1 MYRRLLLL
9 LPWALASAL
18 GAVLWGW
25 WAGLAIAV
33 VAVAAVQGLGEG
45 GGAGGPPAAEET
57 PAGAALP
64 QQVPLAGRILERI
77 DLALLV
83 VDRDLLVRASN
94 AEAVRRFG
102 NLPGWGDPGVGLAE
116 LIRAPQVLELV
127 RRVAGGGEGGADG
140 GGEEAVG
147 ELRCRAWP
155 LPDPA
160 QSDAGD
166 VLLAFY
172 PAVPGSAE
180 DLRAVE
186 GLEVLRHEVRNPL
199 AALAARL
206 ELARKGA
213 EGEAR
218 ENLEA
223 AVLAQQRLSDL
234 LGEGESGWGDHSGM
248 APQQA
253 RAAVDSAARRA
264 RSHGLELQVE
274 HEGGPEAALPA
285 LAGSQTELVLALDN
299 LLDNAR
305 RYGDG
310 RARLRIG
317 PNEDGRVAFA
327 VRDGGPGVAAQEAGQ
342 IFQRGYRTK
351 LALRLHPEAGRGV
364 GLFLARRAARRCGG
378 DLLLREQPSNNSG
391 EGGKAYGGAEF
402 LLLWPVR
409 EEGGQVKA

>member
-33 VAVAAVQGLGEG
+33 LGVAAVQGLGG
-45 GGAGGPPAAEET
+45 GSSESGAPPAQEVS
-57 PAGAALP
+57 GGVD
-64 QQVPLAGRILERI
+64 VPDEASLDGRILERI

-83 VDRDLLVRASN
+83 VDRELLVRASN

-102 NLPGWGDPGVGLAE
+102 SLPGWGDPGVGLAE

-127 RRVAGGGEGGADG
+127 RRVAGGGEGGSDGG
-140 GGEEAVG
+140 GGEEVVG
-147 ELRCRAWP
+147 DLRCRAWP
-155 LPDPA
+155 LPGAAP
-160 QSDAGD
+160 SDEGE

-172 PAVPGSAE
+172 PAVPGAAE

-186 GLEVLRHEVRNPL
+186 GLEVLKHEVRNPL

-223 AVLAQQRLSDL
+223 AVLAQQRLGDL
-234 LGEGESGWGDHSGM
+234 LGEGGGWGDRSGM

-253 RAAVDSAARRA
+253 RAAVDNAVRRA
-264 RSHGLELQVE
+264 RSHGLQLQVE
-274 HEGGPEAALPA
+274 HEGGPDAALPA

-305 RYGDG
+305 RYGGG
-310 RARLRIG
+310 RASLRIG
-317 PNEDGRVAFA
+317 PGKDGKVAFA
-327 VRDGGPGVAAQEAGQ
+327 VHDGGPGVAAQEAGQ
-342 IFQRGYRTK
+342 IFDRGYRTK
-351 LALRLHPEAGRGV
+351 LALRLHPEEGRGV

-378 DLLLREQPSNNSG
+378 DLVLQQPRPQGGDDDG
-391 EGGKAYGGAEF
+391 ETYGGAEF

-409 EEGGQVKA
+409 EEAGQDEA